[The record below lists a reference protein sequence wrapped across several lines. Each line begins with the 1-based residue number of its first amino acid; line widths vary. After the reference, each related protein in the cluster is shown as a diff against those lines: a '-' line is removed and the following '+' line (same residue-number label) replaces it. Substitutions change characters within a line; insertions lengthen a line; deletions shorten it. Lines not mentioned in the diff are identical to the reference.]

1 MAILALAPRSAFADV
16 RLPTD
21 SESVVATDRSGLE
34 LAAVLAHRRHLAE
47 LTRRI
52 RARYALEL
60 PYRPRR
66 VAAGTLAL
74 LGTGPGSW
82 LAVRE
87 AGGEALLP
95 ALAEVVSGLAAVS
108 DQSDAW
114 GVLRLTGPRL
124 REALVQLVPID
135 LDAHMFTC
143 GCVASTVAAA
153 TIAVTLWRLEDAYGW
168 PTFECAVPRSLAAS
182 FAHALL
188 EATGA

>member
-1 MAILALAPRSAFADV
+1 MTIGALAPRSAFAGV
-16 RLPTD
+16 RLPAD
-21 SESVVATDRSGLE
+21 SETVVAVDRSGIE
-34 LAAVLAHRRHLAE
+34 LTAVLAHRQHLAE
-47 LTRRI
+47 LTRRV

-60 PYRPRR
+60 PHRPRR
-66 VAAGTLAL
+66 VASGALAF

-82 LAVRE
+82 LAIRE
-87 AGGEALLP
+87 AGGDALLP
-95 ALAEVVSGLAAVS
+95 SLAAVVSGLASVS

-124 REALVQLVPID
+124 HEALIKLVPID
-135 LDAHMFTC
+135 LDAQVFTC

-168 PTFECAVPRSLAAS
+168 PSFECAVPRSLAAS
-182 FAHALL
+182 FAHALR